1 MCNNYSFETHHQLMS
16 ILMYIPYEQS
26 KFQHITDSLI
36 LIDKLAS
43 AIISSC
49 IYTVHVFWIAEWW
62 MIYWT
67 YLDDCDT
74 HCKYIFYK

>member
-1 MCNNYSFETHHQLMS
+1 MMSMFLSNKQSVSKYMCNNYSFETHHQLMS

-49 IYTVHVFWIAEWW
+49 IYTVHVF
-62 MIYWT
+62 
-67 YLDDCDT
+67 
-74 HCKYIFYK
+74 